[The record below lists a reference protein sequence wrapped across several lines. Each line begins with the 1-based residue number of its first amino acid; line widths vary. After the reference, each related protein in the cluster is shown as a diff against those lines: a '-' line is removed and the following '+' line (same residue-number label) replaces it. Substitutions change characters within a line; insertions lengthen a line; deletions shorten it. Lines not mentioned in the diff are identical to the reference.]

1 MDTLIAFYG
10 QHPMWEWLAV
20 AAVLLAIEVATGS
33 GWLLPAAASAA
44 AVGVLTLVLP
54 LGFPGE
60 AILFAVLAVAST
72 FLSRRFLK
80 SRHEADTDE
89 DVNDQRLRLVGR
101 SGEAVQDFVDGRG
114 RVFVDGSEWSAE
126 AEPSAALAA
135 GARVEV
141 TGLASGARTRRQR
154 NQSAF
159 EAAAGGAALFF
170 RRCHE
175 PRARARRLVRSTSR
189 KRSALSMSSLVSS
202 RTEIL
207 NPVAGAARRGE
218 GESRR

>member
-1 MDTLIAFYG
+1 MDALVAFYS
-10 QHPMWEWLAV
+10 QHPMWVWLAI

-44 AVGVLTLVLP
+44 AVGVLTLVYP
-54 LGFPGE
+54 LGFAGE
-60 AILFAVLAVAST
+60 SILFAVLAVAST

-80 SRHEADTDE
+80 PRHANDTDE

-126 AEPSAALAA
+126 AEPSSRLTA

-141 TGLASGARTRRQR
+141 TGLASGARLVVR
-154 NQSAF
+154 
-159 EAAAGGAALFF
+159 AG
-170 RRCHE
+170 
-175 PRARARRLVRSTSR
+175 
-189 KRSALSMSSLVSS
+189 
-202 RTEIL
+202 
-207 NPVAGAARRGE
+207 
-218 GESRR
+218 